1 MSAASSRGWMTG
13 RLYDC
18 SLWPIDFSSVTVRR
32 SPTELLL
39 SSTNVGFCKQPSYI
53 LSYFAAKSSVPI
65 HNLGLVNFVECSN
78 SPAIDTLLL

>member
-18 SLWPIDFSSVTVRR
+18 SLLPIAFSSVTVRR
-32 SPTELLL
+32 SPTESLL
-39 SSTNVGFCKQPSYI
+39 SSMNDVGFCKQPSYI

-78 SPAIDTLLL
+78 SPAID